1 MALADKIN
9 KIAQEQEQ
17 EKQEFL
23 AVFGQGLARINE
35 LKTRQEKTVTDQR
48 TTYEGGR
55 RITTAENKF
64 GNVVQTQ
71 TEERPQM
78 LYDKETGDEV
88 EAVIRDG
95 NLVSTQTGEAIGN
108 GYVDS
113 SEYNQIKKEKEYQNK
128 IAIQR
133 IKSNADI
140 EEAKLKFSENETKRI
155 AKELKPQK
163 DKIIGIEEE
172 LISVDVLIGTL
183 ERLAESGEINNDEE
197 DQLVRAK
204 AEKAEMENML
214 QREINKYTAMS
225 NELMGVEE
233 PETKDAVE
241 AKPEE
246 EKARNINQITEKE
259 QKLIDKVHTQIKRLE
274 TYKSG
279 KGNPKAGEAYEK
291 SVAMFTNRIDKAI
304 VELYKETT
312 GETME
317 VDDWRRYT
325 TEQQNIIMENLGV

>member
-48 TTYEGGR
+48 TAYEGGR

-163 DKIIGIEEE
+163 DKIIDIEEE